1 MHRFPWLGVIFALES
16 PLESFFGSK
25 ASRLG
30 FAGRVRVGL
39 GCRMK
44 FGQGFPWEESF
55 VLAYP
60 CLEAF
65 PFLVVSLGGSF
76 GPGKIGLGGV
86 GVFGGGEGLE
96 TKFGQGLPC
105 MEAFFVWSL
114 VLEDFFVKEVSA
126 MGGS

>member
-1 MHRFPWLGVIFALES
+1 MHSAATELWVEVASLEQIFCMDSPIWRSFFAWES
-16 PLESFFGSK
+16 PLESFFWSK

-76 GPGKIGLGGV
+76 GPGR
-86 GVFGGGEGLE
+86 
-96 TKFGQGLPC
+96 
-105 MEAFFVWSL
+105 
-114 VLEDFFVKEVSA
+114 
-126 MGGS
+126 

>member
-1 MHRFPWLGVIFALES
+1 MHGSSCLGVIFAWES
-16 PLESFFGSK
+16 PLESFFWSK

-76 GPGKIGLGGV
+76 GPGKIGLSGLREFRGRK
-86 GVFGGGEGLE
+86 GLE
-96 TKFGQGLPC
+96 EKFGQGFFC
-105 MEAFFVWSL
+105 MEAFFV
-114 VLEDFFVKEVSA
+114 
-126 MGGS
+126 